1 MTAVY
6 GVFGWPVAH
15 SRSPAMHNA
24 AFAALGLDA
33 VYVPYAVTPER
44 LARAVEA
51 AHALGIAGFNV
62 TLPHKAAIM
71 PLLSSVEP
79 AALAIGAVN
88 TVVRDGDRLLGS
100 NTDAEGLARALLDE
114 KVALE
119 GAVVVV
125 LGAGGAA
132 RAAVVGL
139 AAAGAAQIVVCARR
153 AGQAHALIEAL
164 AEPCKASELLAGDMG
179 AELATACSRCTL
191 VIQATSAG
199 LGDSTLARTFA
210 DALPLPALPRD
221 AVVCDLVYKPRK
233 TAVLERA
240 ERLGLRSVDG
250 LGMLLHQG
258 ALAFERFTGQTAPL
272 HAMRAALNG

>member
-1 MTAVY
+1 
-6 GVFGWPVAH
+6 
-15 SRSPAMHNA
+15 MHNA
-24 AFAALGLDA
+24 AFAELGIDA

-44 LARAVEA
+44 LSRAVETA
-51 AHALGIAGFNV
+51 RALGIAGFNV

-71 PLLSSVEP
+71 PLLSAIEP
-79 AALAIGAVN
+79 GARAIGAVN
-88 TVVRDGDRLLGS
+88 TVVRDGELLIGI

-153 AGQAHALIEAL
+153 ASEAHALKGAL
-164 AEPCKASELLAGDMG
+164 AAQCNATELRSGDMG

-191 VIQATSAG
+191 LIQATSAG
-199 LGDSTLARTFA
+199 LGQPELADSFA
-210 DALPLPALPRD
+210 NALPLEELPLD
-221 AVVCDLVYKPRK
+221 TVVCDLVYKPRK
-233 TAVLERA
+233 TAVLARA
-240 ERLGLRSVDG
+240 ESLGLQTVDG

-258 ALAFERFTGQTAPL
+258 ALAFERFTGTRAPL
-272 HAMRAALNG
+272 PTMRAALGA